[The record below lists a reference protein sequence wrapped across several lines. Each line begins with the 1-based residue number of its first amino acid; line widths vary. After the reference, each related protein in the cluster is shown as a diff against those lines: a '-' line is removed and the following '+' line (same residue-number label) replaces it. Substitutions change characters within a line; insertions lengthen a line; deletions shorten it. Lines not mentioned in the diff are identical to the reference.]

1 MGGNKKFTLIT
12 GGADHKIEVNRIAI
26 EVVSD
31 SVFPLPVDVRVFEE
45 DTYLVLT
52 VDPAMRYTDEHPI
65 KLMTHIMEAKTKK
78 PGSVVR
84 KNSSWY
90 AVVYDLDA
98 DPVCREEWIDNAYR
112 EALQLA
118 EKRGITRLGLPLLGT
133 VHGPYPA
140 QDSMQLLINQI
151 KSLAFSKI
159 KKIVI
164 VAEQGF
170 EEDVRKILAAVHR

>member
-12 GGADHKIEVNRIAI
+12 GGADHKIEVNGIAI

-31 SVFPLPVDVRVFEE
+31 SVSPLPVDVRVFEE

-52 VDPAMRYTDEHPI
+52 VDPVMRYTDEHPI
-65 KLMTHIMEAKTKK
+65 RLMTHIMEAKTKK

-84 KNSSWY
+84 KNSNWY

-98 DPVCREEWIDNAYR
+98 DPICRAEWIDNAYR
-112 EALQLA
+112 ESLQLA

-133 VHGPYPA
+133 VHGSYSA
-140 QDSMQLLINQI
+140 QDSMQLLVNQI
-151 KSLAFSKI
+151 KTLALAKL
-159 KKIVI
+159 KKIVVI
-164 VAEQGF
+164 AEKDF
-170 EEDVRKILAAVHR
+170 DEDVRKMLAAVCG